1 MRVIKAMEEDEI
13 YMSGVTNLG
22 AITTLVRIYWPK
34 TELDYRDNQVSILAD
49 IELME
54 CNPVFTRVIDPLYL
68 SGSGPYLT

>member
-1 MRVIKAMEEDEI
+1 MAE
-13 YMSGVTNLG
+13 
-22 AITTLVRIYWPK
+22 

-68 SGSGPYLT
+68 SGSGPYPT